1 MAPGPDPRGRRL
13 LVANA
18 CRVLGARGLA
28 EDVLGHIS
36 LRTGP
41 DRMLVRCRDP
51 PEEALFLPPPPD
63 VHELD
68 LDGDPLDADL
78 EPWSVPNDLPIH
90 AEVLRARPDVDAVV
104 HCHP

>member
-1 MAPGPDPRGRRL
+1 MLSTGVSNPPDRVRPMDQGPGSAGRRL

-41 DRMLVRCRDP
+41 DRMLVRCRGP
-51 PEEALFLPPPPD
+51 QEEGLFLTRPAD
-63 VHELD
+63 VREVD
-68 LDGDPLDADL
+68 LDGAGVEGGGLAGSDGTG
-78 EPWSVPNDLPIH
+78 
-90 AEVLRARPDVDAVV
+90 
-104 HCHP
+104 